1 MSSGGGLTKAVFG
14 SGFFLKELLLRFGV
28 TRLPGVDD
36 VVFGKIKQ
44 RLGGR
49 VRIIVSG
56 GAPLAAHV
64 EHFLKVTMC
73 CPVTQA
79 RPPDSQADGEL
90 PCYCGRRKPARA
102 PRCARPAACKAGGDA
117 GRAACRGTA

>member
-1 MSSGGGLTKAVFG
+1 MQVSSGGGLAKAVFG
-14 SGFFLKELLLRFGV
+14 GGFFLKELLLRLGV
-28 TRLPGVDD
+28 TSLPGVDD
-36 VVFGKIKQ
+36 VVFGKIKA

-73 CPVTQA
+73 CPVTQVR
-79 RPPDSQADGEL
+79 RPPLAVFEARSSNAQL
-90 PCYCGRRKPARA
+90 YCVDAPAPVERHGTVRRAM
-102 PRCARPAACKAGGDA
+102 G
-117 GRAACRGTA
+117 